1 MNEKKKQEIP
11 MPFKFDDFFTTQEQR
26 DEEAKEHIEEIDISL
41 IDNFKDHPFKV
52 IDNDDMKSLKESI
65 KVSGV
70 LSPVIVREKEDGRY
84 EMISGHRRKYAC
96 ESLGIDK
103 IKCIIKNLS
112 DDEATIFMVD
122 SNLQREKLLPS
133 EKAFAY
139 KMKYEAL
146 KHQRKTPAN
155 QHDTEVRQ
163 VGAVVRS
170 DDILGEEHG
179 DSGRQVQRYI
189 RLTYLIPELLEMV
202 DNSEIKNKELPSIA
216 LTPAVELSYLKESEQ
231 KVLAEYIDFNLSTPS
246 HAQSIQLRELSQKGL
261 LAQETIDNIM
271 NKEKPNQIL
280 QFKIK
285 EEKLYKVLPKNIERD
300 KVEDF
305 VLKACEYYSKHIRQ
319 MDRDSR

>member
-11 MPFKFDDFFTTQEQR
+11 MQFKFDDFFTTQEQR
-26 DEEAKEHIEEIDISL
+26 DDAVKEKIEEIDISL

-52 IDNDDMKSLKESI
+52 LDNDDMKSLKESI
-65 KVSGV
+65 KTSGV
-70 LSPVIVREKEDGRY
+70 LSPVIIREKEDGRY
-84 EMISGHRRKYAC
+84 EMLSGHRRMFAC
-96 ESLGIDK
+96 KSLGIDK

-139 KMKYEAL
+139 KMKYDAL
-146 KHQRKTPAN
+146 KHQGRTS
-155 QHDTEVRQ
+155 QQLDTTLRQ
-163 VGAVVRS
+163 VVTKFRS
-170 DDILGEEHG
+170 DDLIGEEHG
-179 DSGRQVQRYI
+179 ESGRQVQRYI
-189 RLTYLIPELLEMV
+189 RLTYLIPELLDMV

-231 KVLAEYIDFNLSTPS
+231 KTLAEYIDFNLSTPS
-246 HAQSIQLRELSQKGL
+246 HAQAIQLRELSQKGL

>member
-26 DEEAKEHIEEIDISL
+26 DDAVKEKIEEIDISL

-52 IDNDDMKSLKESI
+52 LDNDDMKSLKESI
-65 KVSGV
+65 KTSGV
-70 LSPVIVREKEDGRY
+70 LSPVIIREKEDGRY
-84 EMISGHRRKYAC
+84 EMLSGHRRMFAC
-96 ESLGIDK
+96 KSLGIDK

-139 KMKYEAL
+139 KMKYDAL
-146 KHQRKTPAN
+146 KHQGRTS
-155 QHDTEVRQ
+155 QQLDTTLRQ
-163 VGAVVRS
+163 VVTKFRS
-170 DDILGEEHG
+170 DDLIGEEHG

-189 RLTYLIPELLEMV
+189 RLTYLIPELLDMV

-216 LTPAVELSYLKESEQ
+216 LTPAVELSYLKEPEQ
-231 KVLAEYIDFNLSTPS
+231 KTLAEYIDFNLSTPS
-246 HAQSIQLRELSQKGL
+246 HAQAIQLRELSQKGL

>member
-26 DEEAKEHIEEIDISL
+26 DDAAKEKIEEIDISL

-52 IDNDDMKSLKESI
+52 LDNDDMKSLKESI
-65 KVSGV
+65 KTSGV
-70 LSPVIVREKEDGRY
+70 LSPVIIRQKDDGRY
-84 EMISGHRRKYAC
+84 EMLSGHRRMFAC
-96 ESLGIDK
+96 KSLGIDK

-146 KHQRKTPAN
+146 KNQRKDTVN
-155 QHDTEVRQ
+155 QHDTEVCQ
-163 VGAVVRS
+163 VGTVVRS
-170 DDILGEEHG
+170 DNILSDELGE
-179 DSGRQVQRYI
+179 SARQIQRYI

-216 LTPAVELSYLKESEQ
+216 LTPAVELSYLKKDEQ
-231 KVLAEYIDFNLSTPS
+231 KILVEYIDFNLSTPS
-246 HAQSIQLRELSQKGL
+246 HAQSIQLKELSQKGL
-261 LAQETIDNIM
+261 LVEETIDNIM

-285 EEKLYKVLPKNIERD
+285 EDKLYKVLPKNIERD

-319 MDRDSR
+319 MERDCR

>member
-26 DEEAKEHIEEIDISL
+26 DDAVKEKIEEIDISL

-52 IDNDDMKSLKESI
+52 LDNEDMKSLKESI
-65 KVSGV
+65 KTSGV
-70 LSPVIVREKEDGRY
+70 LSPVIIREKEDGRY
-84 EMISGHRRKYAC
+84 EMLSGHRRMFAC
-96 ESLGIDK
+96 KSLGIDK

-139 KMKYEAL
+139 KMKYDAL
-146 KHQRKTPAN
+146 KHQGRTS
-155 QHDTEVRQ
+155 QQLDTTLRQ
-163 VGAVVRS
+163 VVTKFRS
-170 DDILGEEHG
+170 DDLIGEEHG
-179 DSGRQVQRYI
+179 ESGRQVQRYI
-189 RLTYLIPELLEMV
+189 RLTYLIPELLDMV

-231 KVLAEYIDFNLSTPS
+231 KILAEYIDCNLSTPS

>member
-26 DEEAKEHIEEIDISL
+26 DDAVKEKIEEIDISL

-52 IDNDDMKSLKESI
+52 LDNDDMKSLKESI
-65 KVSGV
+65 KTSGV
-70 LSPVIVREKEDGRY
+70 LSPVIIREKEDGRY
-84 EMISGHRRKYAC
+84 EMLSGHRRMFAC
-96 ESLGIDK
+96 KSLGIDK

-139 KMKYEAL
+139 KMKYDAL
-146 KHQRKTPAN
+146 KHQGRTS
-155 QHDTEVRQ
+155 QQLDTTLRQ
-163 VGAVVRS
+163 VVTKFRS
-170 DDILGEEHG
+170 DDLIGEEHG
-179 DSGRQVQRYI
+179 ESGRQVQRYI
-189 RLTYLIPELLEMV
+189 RLTYLIPELLDMV

-231 KVLAEYIDFNLSTPS
+231 KTLAEYIDFNLSTPS

>member
-26 DEEAKEHIEEIDISL
+26 DDAVKEKIEEIDISL

-52 IDNDDMKSLKESI
+52 LDNDDMKSLKESI
-65 KVSGV
+65 KTSGV
-70 LSPVIVREKEDGRY
+70 LSPVIIREKEDGRY
-84 EMISGHRRKYAC
+84 EMLSGHRRMFAC
-96 ESLGIDK
+96 KALGIDK

-139 KMKYEAL
+139 KMKYDAL
-146 KHQRKTPAN
+146 KHQGRTS
-155 QHDTEVRQ
+155 QQLDTTLRQ
-163 VGAVVRS
+163 VVTKFRS
-170 DDILGEEHG
+170 DDLIGEEHG
-179 DSGRQVQRYI
+179 ESGRQVQRYI
-189 RLTYLIPELLEMV
+189 RLTYLIPELLDMV

-231 KVLAEYIDFNLSTPS
+231 KTLAEYIDFNLSTPS
-246 HAQSIQLRELSQKGL
+246 HAQAIQLRELSQKGL

>member
-26 DEEAKEHIEEIDISL
+26 DDAVKEKIEEIDISL

-52 IDNDDMKSLKESI
+52 LDNDDMKSLKESI
-65 KVSGV
+65 KTSGV
-70 LSPVIVREKEDGRY
+70 LSPVIIREKEDGRY
-84 EMISGHRRKYAC
+84 EMLSGHRRMFAC
-96 ESLGIDK
+96 KSLGIDK

-139 KMKYEAL
+139 KMKYDAL
-146 KHQRKTPAN
+146 KHQGRTS
-155 QHDTEVRQ
+155 QQLDTTLRQ
-163 VGAVVRS
+163 VVTKFRS
-170 DDILGEEHG
+170 DDLIGEEHG
-179 DSGRQVQRYI
+179 ESGRQVQRYI
-189 RLTYLIPELLEMV
+189 RLTYLIPELLDMV

-231 KVLAEYIDFNLSTPS
+231 KTLAEYIDFNLSTPS
-246 HAQSIQLRELSQKGL
+246 HAQAIQLRELSQKGL

-300 KVEDF
+300 KVED
-305 VLKACEYYSKHIRQ
+305 
-319 MDRDSR
+319 RDSR

>member
-70 LSPVIVREKEDGRY
+70 LSPVIVRKKEDGRY

-179 DSGRQVQRYI
+179 DSGRQVQRFI
-189 RLTYLIPELLEMV
+189 RLTYLIPELLNMV
-202 DNSEIKNKELPSIA
+202 DNSELKENPSIA
-216 LTPAVELSYLKESEQ
+216 LTPAVELSYLKPDEQ
-231 KVLAEYIDFNLSTPS
+231 KLLVEFINYNLATPS
-246 HAQSIQLRELSQKGL
+246 HAQAIELRNLSQKKL
-261 LAQETIDNIM
+261 LVEETLDNVM
-271 NKEKPNQIL
+271 NREKPNQIL

-285 EEKLYKVLPKNIERD
+285 EEKLFKVIPKNIERD

-319 MDRDSR
+319 KERDSR

>member
-26 DEEAKEHIEEIDISL
+26 DDAAKEKIEEIDISL

-52 IDNDDMKSLKESI
+52 LDNDDMKSLKESI
-65 KVSGV
+65 KTSGV
-70 LSPVIVREKEDGRY
+70 LSPVIIREKEDGRY
-84 EMISGHRRKYAC
+84 EMLSGHRRMFAC
-96 ESLGIDK
+96 KSLGIDK

-139 KMKYEAL
+139 KMKYDAL
-146 KHQRKTPAN
+146 KHQRKGNVN
-155 QHDTEVRQ
+155 QHDTEVCH
-163 VGAVVRS
+163 VGTAVRS
-170 DDILGEEHG
+170 DNILSDELGE
-179 DSGRQVQRYI
+179 SARQIQRYI
-189 RLTYLIPELLEMV
+189 RLTYLIPDLLEMV

-216 LTPAVELSYLKESEQ
+216 LTPAVELSYLKEQEQ
-231 KVLAEYIDFNLSTPS
+231 KILAEYIDCNLSTPS
-246 HAQSIQLRELSQKGL
+246 HAQSIQLKELSQKGL
-261 LAQETIDNIM
+261 LVEETIDNIM
-271 NKEKPNQIL
+271 NKEKPNQVL

-285 EEKLYKVLPKNIERD
+285 EEKLYKVLPKNIDRD

-305 VLKACEYYSKHIRQ
+305 VLKACEYYSKHLRQ
-319 MDRDSR
+319 IDRDSR